1 MTPITPQTVT
11 EPILQKKREKKL
23 GPATRDAYGQALL
36 ELGKIDQRIVAV
48 DADLSKSTKSG
59 IFGKAFPDRFFNIGI
74 AEANM
79 ISVAAG
85 LASCGKIPFTSSFAS
100 FLLCK
105 GFDQLRMSIANPSLN
120 AKFVGSHGGISL
132 GEDGASQQ
140 SVEDFALACALPRFT
155 VLAPADEVS
164 CKALVR
170 LAGAHVGP
178 VYIRTGRP
186 KAPILYA
193 PSEEFQIGVAKKL
206 ATGNDVTLI
215 ANGLLV
221 WEALIASDI
230 LKEEGISAAV
240 IDMHTLKPIDE
251 EAIVAAAE
259 ATGAIVTAEEHLLS
273 GGLGSRVADVLS
285 RHHPVPV
292 EMVGIRD
299 TYAESGLT
307 EELFEKYGL
316 TAKHLIQAVRT
327 VLKRKK

>member
-1 MTPITPQTVT
+1 MTPQTQVEMEET
-11 EPILQKKREKKL
+11 TRKKREKKM
-23 GPATRDAYGQALL
+23 GAATRDAYGQVLV
-36 ELGKIDQRIVAV
+36 ELGKGDPRIVAV

-59 IFGKAFPDRFFNIGI
+59 LFGKAFPDRFFNCGI

-79 ISVAAG
+79 VSVAAG
-85 LASCGKIPFTSSFAS
+85 LASCGKIPFASSFAS
-100 FLLCK
+100 FLMCK

-140 SVEDFALACALPRFT
+140 SVEDFALACALPKFT

-170 LAGAHVGP
+170 QAAEHVGP
-178 VYIRTGRP
+178 VYLRTGRP

-193 PSEEFQIGVAKKL
+193 PSDQFQLGAAKKL
-206 ATGNDVTLI
+206 ESGSDVTII

-221 WEALIASDI
+221 WEALVASD
-230 LKEEGISAAV
+230 LLREQGISAAV
-240 IDMHTLKPIDE
+240 IDLHTLKPIDE
-251 EAIVAAAE
+251 PAIVSAAQ

-285 RHHPVPV
+285 RRHPVPV
-292 EMVGIRD
+292 EMVGIKD
-299 TYAESGLT
+299 TYSESGLPD
-307 EELFEKYGL
+307 ELFEKYGL
-316 TAKHLIQAVRT
+316 TARHIAQAVQT